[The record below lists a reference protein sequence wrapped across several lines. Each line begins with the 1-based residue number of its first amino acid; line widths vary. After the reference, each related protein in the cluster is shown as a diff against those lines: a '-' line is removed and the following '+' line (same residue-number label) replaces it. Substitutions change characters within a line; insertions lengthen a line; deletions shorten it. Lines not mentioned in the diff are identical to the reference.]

1 MTAEVEAI
9 LRGPE
14 AYRLAHNALSLMERH
29 KVWPT
34 PLNYELWLHCVG
46 DPNGLLATEIERLVS
61 TGEPITEAVS
71 ENLAAAYL
79 PKAKLSEQ
87 IRDAG
92 DQLSRELDTVSSAIG
107 EAMKSS
113 AAYGATLAVATK
125 ELTQD
130 SGADAVRKLV
140 NTLNEATRRT
150 QRENKSLEKRL
161 KDSTSEVHRLKDH
174 LEQVRRDA
182 TTDSLT
188 NLANRKAFD
197 EELNRA
203 RDEAEKTGDP
213 LCLAVV
219 DIDHFKRFN
228 DTWGHQ
234 TGDQVLRYVASV
246 MGRVAAPPRFAA
258 RYGGEEF
265 GMIFPNESTASVKA
279 ILEDIREEVAS
290 RMLRRR
296 STNEELGAITISAG
310 LAQLRGDETAANLLE
325 RADAALY
332 ASKRSGRNRVTS
344 AEPVSLVGAAA

>member
-14 AYRLAHNALSLMERH
+14 AYRLAHNALNLMDRH

-46 DPNGLLATEIERLVS
+46 DPNGLLAHEIERLV
-61 TGEPITEAVS
+61 TAGEPITEAVS
-71 ENLAAAYL
+71 EDLAAAYL
-79 PKAKLSEQ
+79 PKVKLNEQ

-92 DQLSRELDTVSSAIG
+92 DQLSRELDTVAHAIG
-107 EAMKSS
+107 EAMRSS
-113 AAYGATLAVATK
+113 EAYGATLADASK

-130 SGADAVRKLV
+130 QGAETVRKLV
-140 NTLNEATRRT
+140 ESLNEATRRT
-150 QRENKSLEKRL
+150 QRENRSLEKRL
-161 KDSTSEVHRLKDH
+161 KDSTSEVNRLKEH

-197 EELNRA
+197 EELERA
-203 RDEAEKTGDP
+203 REEAAKTGEP
-213 LCLAVV
+213 LCLAVL

-234 TGDQVLRYVASV
+234 TGDQVIRYVASV
-246 MGRVAAPPRFAA
+246 MGRMAAPPRFAA

-265 GMIFPNESTASVKA
+265 GMLFPNESVPAVKA
-279 ILEDIREEVAS
+279 ILEEIREEVAS
-290 RMLRRR
+290 RLLRRR
-296 STNEELGAITISAG
+296 STNEELGTISVSAG
-310 LAQLRGDETAANLLE
+310 LAQLRGDESAASLID

-332 ASKRSGRNRVTS
+332 RSKRSGRNRVTC
-344 AEPVSLVGAAA
+344 AESVDMGAAA